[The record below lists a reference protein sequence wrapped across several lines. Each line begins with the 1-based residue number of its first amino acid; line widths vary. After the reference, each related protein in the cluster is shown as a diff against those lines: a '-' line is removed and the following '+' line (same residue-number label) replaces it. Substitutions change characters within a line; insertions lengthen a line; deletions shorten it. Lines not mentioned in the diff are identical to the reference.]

1 MINRTWLEKQNVHI
15 FHPFSIHLQLFF
27 TGSHWKTSA
36 ANYDSMGL
44 LHSKYVSLGNDTIPR
59 CRKTF
64 GSSLSTRD
72 CVAKFLF
79 SSEQFITYFGL
90 PNSVCKF
97 PPSLIE
103 MHIRVGAAAVLASL
117 RYWRSG
123 KSLWAC
129 ESTILDWEIT
139 RCFLL
144 T

>member
-15 FHPFSIHLQLFF
+15 FHHFQYICSSSSLDLTEKPVRQIMIPWAYHIQNTF
-27 TGSHWKTSA
+27 
-36 ANYDSMGL
+36 
-44 LHSKYVSLGNDTIPR
+44 SLGNDTIPR

-117 RYWRSG
+117 RY
-123 KSLWAC
+123 
-129 ESTILDWEIT
+129 
-139 RCFLL
+139 
-144 T
+144 